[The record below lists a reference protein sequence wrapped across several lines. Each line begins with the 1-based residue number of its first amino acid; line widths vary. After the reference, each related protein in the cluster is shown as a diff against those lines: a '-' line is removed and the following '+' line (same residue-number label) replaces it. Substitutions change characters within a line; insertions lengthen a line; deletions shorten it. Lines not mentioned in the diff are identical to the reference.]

1 MKFFFYIFSCKFLH
15 VLSCKM
21 YNFLDNFLKNSLF
34 CFQEQY
40 ELYKNTIRNTIF
52 VNNQEMYAGFVF
64 KLVFGFV

>member
-1 MKFFFYIFSCKFLH
+1 
-15 VLSCKM
+15 M

-64 KLVFGFV
+64 ELVFGFV

>member
-1 MKFFFYIFSCKFLH
+1 MFCHVKCTIFGIVCK
-15 VLSCKM
+15 
-21 YNFLDNFLKNSLF
+21 KNSLF

-64 KLVFGFV
+64 ELVFGFV